1 LVQPNTTLGQRVDVW
16 GANSRIEVTHIMPT
30 EVINQDYQDIRISLT
45 VTTDD
50 HSSRAQWRGCGER

>member
-1 LVQPNTTLGQRVDVW
+1 VW

-45 VTTDD
+45 VTTGD
-50 HSSRAQWRGCGER
+50 HSSREQWRGYGER